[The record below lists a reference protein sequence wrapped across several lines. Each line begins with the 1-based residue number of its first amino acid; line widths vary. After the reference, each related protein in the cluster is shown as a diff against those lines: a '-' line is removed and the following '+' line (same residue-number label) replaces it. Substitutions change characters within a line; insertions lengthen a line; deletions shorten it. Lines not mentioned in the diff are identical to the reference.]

1 MKLNST
7 WRITLQNRR
16 TPQRGDAILL
26 FRFIDGA
33 LSVEIGGDDSG
44 AAGECAHE
52 CASMYM
58 EYVEQNLDN
67 DLLYM
72 FPKGES

>member
-1 MKLNST
+1 M
-7 WRITLQNRR
+7 QNRR

-26 FRFIDGA
+26 FRFINGV
-33 LSVEIGGDDSG
+33 LSVEIGGDDDSP
-44 AAGECAHE
+44 AGECAHE

-58 EYVEQNLDN
+58 DYVESNLDN